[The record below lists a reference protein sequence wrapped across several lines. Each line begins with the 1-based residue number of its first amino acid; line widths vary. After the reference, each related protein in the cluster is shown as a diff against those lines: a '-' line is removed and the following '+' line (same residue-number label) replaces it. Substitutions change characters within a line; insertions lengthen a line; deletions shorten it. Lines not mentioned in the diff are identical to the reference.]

1 MNRINTTSQLITDD
15 NCSVPKGQGTVA
27 VGVSPR
33 RSVVQQPQP
42 RRGAGKTAYRQRSP
56 YAFSNVPSGLN
67 FFGLFPGALAPGYCP
82 PARRACEKLRCSIT
96 LSLCVAAIL
105 TVAASAAA
113 DSIKLTSGITHDSVK
128 IVGVSDGT
136 IRFLWGKST
145 LSKPVS
151 KVAFINIT
159 DDGNFTKGENLLGQ
173 GKYAEAEKAYSSAQR
188 TATKWKKTLIDYR
201 LLAVSNAAGHI
212 DKSTARWLKIV
223 DDACRESSN
232 RTADVSAGVLS
243 LRPKKLAP
251 PKSKANDRAI
261 TLLNGKIKETKS
273 DAYVKAI
280 RELLVDLY
288 ECQGQLAKAR
298 AEAMKLAGKTPTSK
312 PSGGTKTLPVG
323 SANVQLRLASLSMKE
338 GQFDKVIELLQPR
351 MKQFAAPE
359 LPTAMLLLG
368 KAKLEKAKAESKKPA
383 SRKLLIEAGLDLMR
397 VAVFF
402 TSSSEAPHALLLAG
416 EVNERLGNNRGAKAA
431 YSAVVRR
438 YAKSP
443 AAKEAKKALERMKK

>member
-1 MNRINTTSQLITDD
+1 MIHSKQKISLLLTLA
-15 NCSVPKGQGTVA
+15 A
-27 VGVSPR
+27 V
-33 RSVVQQPQP
+33 
-42 RRGAGKTAYRQRSP
+42 
-56 YAFSNVPSGLN
+56 
-67 FFGLFPGALAPGYCP
+67 
-82 PARRACEKLRCSIT
+82 
-96 LSLCVAAIL
+96 L
-105 TVAASAAA
+105 TVAAQTCA
-113 DSIKLTSGITHDSVK
+113 DSIKLTSGIMYDPVK
-128 IVGVSDGT
+128 IMGASDGM

-201 LLAVSNAAGHI
+201 LLAVSNAAGDI

-223 DDACRESSN
+223 DDAN
-232 RTADVSAGVLS
+232 ASAGALS

-288 ECQGQLAKAR
+288 ERQGQLAKAR

-312 PSGGTKTLPVG
+312 PSNGTKTLPVG
-323 SANVQLRLASLSMKE
+323 SANVQLRLASLSMKD
-338 GQFDKVIELLQPR
+338 GQFDEVIELLQPR

-368 KAKLEKAKAESKKPA
+368 KARLEKAKAEPKKPA

-402 TSSSEAPHALLLAG
+402 TSSSEAPHSLFLAG
-416 EVNERLGNNRGAKAA
+416 EVNERLGNARGAKAA

-443 AAKEAKKALERMKK
+443 AAKDAKKAMERMKK